1 MAAKQEFSRELK
13 SRHVQL
19 IALGGTI
26 GTGLF
31 LGAGKSIHLAGPS
44 IVLAYLITGT
54 ICFLLMRAMGE
65 LLLSDLKK
73 NSFIDFIRTYLG
85 ESIGFVTGWTYWI
98 CWITIAMADVTATGL
113 YVRYWFPNV
122 PQWLPGLIVV
132 AILLV
137 LNLITVGLFGETE
150 FWFALIKIVAII
162 ALILIGI
169 LLVIIGFKTPLGKA
183 SLGNLL
189 NYGGLFPKGLKGF
202 LLSFQMVTFGFIG
215 IELIGVTAS
224 EAENPTKVIPKAI
237 NEIPTR
243 VIIFYVGSLLALMSI
258 YPWKNISAT
267 QSPFVQVFE
276 NIGIT
281 AAAGIINFVVLTAAA
296 SACNSSLFS
305 TGRMLFSLN
314 YKNNNRFAKWLS
326 KLSRRQVPANGLVFS
341 AVVITIAVLANFVI
355 PNAALFSFISSV
367 ATTCFLFIWGMI
379 IIAHL
384 KYRKQQQKSKNEIQQ
399 NKFKMPLF
407 PWGDYIV
414 LIFLVFVA
422 GVMCLDKTTLAAL
435 IASIVWLVFL
445 FLTKII
451 TRRID

>member
-73 NSFIDFIRTYLG
+73 NSFIDFIRTYMG
-85 ESIGFVTGWTYWI
+85 ENIGFVTGWTYWI

-150 FWFALIKIVAII
+150 FWFALIKIVAIV
-162 ALILIGI
+162 ALIFVGI
-169 LLVIIGFKTPLGKA
+169 LLVIIGFKTPLGEA
-183 SLGNLL
+183 SLGNLF
-189 NYGGLFPKGLKGF
+189 NYGGIFPKGLKGF

-314 YKNNNRFAKWLS
+314 YKNKNHFAKWLS
-326 KLSRRQVPANGLVFS
+326 KLSRRQVPANGIIFS
-341 AVVITIAVLANFVI
+341 AIVITLAVLANFVI

-384 KYRKQQQKSKNEIQQ
+384 KFRKQQQKIQNEIRQS
-399 NKFKMPLF
+399 KFRMPFF
-407 PWGDYIV
+407 PWGDYLV
-414 LIFLVFVA
+414 LGFLFFVA

-435 IASIVWLVFL
+435 IASIVWLGFL
-445 FLTKII
+445 FLIKFVA
-451 TRRID
+451 RRI